1 MKTRLLLSAAFL
13 IVALQSATSNASL
26 IIQRNYTAGSA
37 PTMAGSGNL
46 TSIFDA
52 AADWWELA
60 YHDPNG
66 DGSDFTLAIEYK
78 WAALSGTTLGV
89 HSLQSEGGSPHR
101 ETSALI
107 RFDND
112 GSSNWFADA
121 TPYENSEYN
130 NYAEFGND
138 FGGGLLN
145 TGRVFYGA
153 TGDAAGNYDLFTV
166 ALHEIGHAL
175 GLSSANN
182 AFVAENGDLD
192 IDVTAGGWDGGYA
205 GSVLNTRNGAHL
217 GNASD
222 STDNVRYTDALM
234 YPSVSSSR
242 RKYGSAMDIL
252 ANAQI
257 SKWHNPNF
265 NPQFSTNRV
274 PEPGSIAVWSLICL
288 GAIGCRNRRRI
299 RG

>member
-1 MKTRLLLSAAFL
+1 MLTRLLVASTFL
-13 IVALQSATSNASL
+13 LIGFQSASSNASL

-37 PTMAGSGNL
+37 PTMAGSGDL
-46 TSIFDA
+46 TSIFNA

-60 YHDPNG
+60 YYDPNG
-66 DGSDFTLAIEYK
+66 NGSDFTLSIEYK
-78 WAALSGTTLGV
+78 WAALSGGTLGV
-89 HSLQSEGGSPHR
+89 HSLKSEGGSPHR

-112 GSSNWFADA
+112 GSSSWFADA
-121 TPYENSEYN
+121 TPYENSE
-130 NYAEFGND
+130 FGTYSEYFND

-145 TGRVFYGA
+145 SGRVFTGA
-153 TGDAAGNYDLFTV
+153 TGDAAGAYDLFTV
-166 ALHEIGHAL
+166 ALHEVGHAL

-182 AFVAENGDLD
+182 AFVAENGDFD
-192 IDVTAGGWDGGYA
+192 IDVTAGAWDGGYA
-205 GSVLNTRNGAHL
+205 GSVLHTRNGAHL

-222 STDNVRYTDALM
+222 SIDNARYNKAAM
-234 YPSVSSSR
+234 YPYVSASQ
-242 RKYGSAMDIL
+242 RKYGSALDIL

-265 NPQFSTNRV
+265 NPQFSSNLV

-288 GAIGCRNRRRI
+288 GAIGCRNRRRP

>member
-1 MKTRLLLSAAFL
+1 MLTRLL
-13 IVALQSATSNASL
+13 VATTLLWITFPCASSDASL
-26 IIQRNYTAGSA
+26 IIQRNYTAASA

-46 TSIFDA
+46 TSIFNA

-60 YHDPNG
+60 YYDPNG
-66 DGSDFTLAIEYK
+66 DGSDFTLSIEYK
-78 WAALSGTTLGV
+78 WAALSGSILGV

-112 GSSNWFADA
+112 GSSNWFADS
-121 TPYENSEYN
+121 TPYENSEYSV
-130 NYAEFGND
+130 YTEYSND

-145 TGRVFYGA
+145 TGRVFTGA
-153 TGDAAGNYDLFTV
+153 SGDAVGNYDLFTV

-182 AFVAENGDLD
+182 AFVAENNDLD
-192 IDVTAGGWDGGYA
+192 IDVTAGPWDGGYA

-222 STDNVRYTDALM
+222 SVDNALYNKAAM
-234 YPSVSSSR
+234 YPYAGASQ
-242 RKYGSAMDIL
+242 RKYGSALDIL

-257 SKWHNPNF
+257 SKWQNPNF
-265 NPQFSTNRV
+265 NPQFSASNV
-274 PEPGSIAVWSLICL
+274 PEPGSIAVWSFICL
-288 GAIGCRNRRRI
+288 GALGFRNRRKSSV
-299 RG
+299 